1 MVPTISVL
9 VLVSLIGLILGIEK
23 KPRAQAVRVT
33 VKKK

>member
-1 MVPTISVL
+1 MALTIYVL

>member
-1 MVPTISVL
+1 MAPTISVL

-23 KPRAQAVRVT
+23 RPRAQAVRVT